1 MQERWVRSLGG
12 EDPLEDEMVTH
23 LSILAWK
30 IPWTEEPGQYS
41 SWDGK
46 ESKKTDNAHTKHAS
60 SENGSLSFTELRSTT
75 SEIGEGGQQKPGN
88 LELGVR
94 KPDYGCMIM
103 HDIFFFAFL
112 EHSIM

>member
-1 MQERWVRSLGG
+1 MGSIPGLGRSTGG
-12 EDPLEDEMVTH
+12 RNGDPLQYSCLEN
-23 LSILAWK
+23 
-30 IPWTEEPGQYS
+30 PGTEEPGQYS
-41 SWDGK
+41 PWDGK
-46 ESKKTDNAHTKHAS
+46 ESKKTDNAHTKHSS
-60 SENGSLSFTELRSTT
+60 SENDNLSFTELRST

-103 HDIFFFAFL
+103 HDIFLFAFL